1 MENKLIDREIEI
13 IKFWRDQKIFEKS
26 LKQTEGSEIFSF
38 YDGPPFATGLPH
50 YGHLVAGLMK
60 DVVPRYQTM
69 KGKYVS
75 RRWGWDCHGLPIEN
89 LIEQELGVKDKKE
102 IEADIKKFNQ
112 ECQNC
117 VLRYASEW
125 RKTVERMGRWVDM
138 DNDYKTMDSW
148 YMESIWWVFKS
159 LWEKKLIYQG
169 YKSMHICPRCGTTL
183 SNFEVTQNYKDI
195 TDLSAIAK
203 FELVDEPGTYI
214 LAWTTTPWTLP
225 GNVALAVGPRID
237 YVKVE
242 FEGKKYILAKANVEQ
257 IFEGRE
263 FKIVSAV
270 KAKDL
275 ESKKYKPLFDYF
287 VSADLENKAEPS
299 GSAANDAEAKASATR
314 GSGDG
319 WQNIYTIQLADF
331 VTVEDGT
338 GVVHIAP
345 GFGEDDMN
353 LGKEKN
359 LPMIKHVDPTG
370 RFTSE
375 VRDFAGEPVKPKEDT
390 QAMDVKIVE
399 YLDKKGLIFA
409 QEKFNHSYPLCWR
422 CDTPLL
428 NYATS
433 SWFVRVTEIKKDLIK
448 NNEKINWV
456 PPHLK
461 EGRFGRWLEEAKDWA
476 ISRSR
481 YWGAPLPVW
490 QADDGEQI
498 CVGSVEELERLSGRR
513 VEDLHKHVVDEII
526 INKDGKE
533 YKRIPEVLDCWFES
547 GSMPYA
553 QQHYPFENKDVFKAG
568 FPADFIAEGIDQTRG
583 WFYTLLVL
591 STALFGKSP
600 YRNVIANGI
609 VLAEDGN
616 KMSKRLKNYPEP
628 DEVMDKYGA
637 DALRFYLLS
646 SPVMEGENL
655 NFSESG
661 VKESMQK
668 VVMLLDNVLSFYK
681 LYAGNKESGKFETDN
696 ILDRWILSK
705 LNLLVQ
711 DVTEAMEAYYLV
723 KAVRPIQEFINELST
738 WYVRRSRDRFK
749 SGDQNAV
756 ATLGYVLLELSKV
769 MAPFT
774 PFVADYVYRGINKAS
789 KESVHLDRWPEVQ
802 KKLIDEKLLE
812 EMELARQIVEK
823 GLAARAEAGIKVRQP
838 LSSYTTSLAKQL
850 PEDIIQ
856 IVKEELNIKKLNF
869 GKDEIDTE
877 LTNELKMEG
886 ETREIIRQINQLRKE
901 SGLTI
906 DDKVIVYYEG
916 LVEIFS
922 KFGAEI
928 KKATLADEIA
938 AGSTEK
944 MKEVEGGKIGIK
956 KI

>member
-50 YGHLVAGLMK
+50 YSHLVAGLMK